1 MLRYLPKP
9 FLTTR
14 KKGLVLDIIG
24 IIENMPEKYAPPTEG
39 IKYAG
44 SKLKLLP
51 HIMETLRPI
60 HGIKTVLDGFCGT
73 TRVSQAFAREGLS
86 VTANDIS
93 VWSEVFAQCYL
104 KASKPDEFYE
114 KIIAHLNALPGQN
127 GWFSAYY
134 GGTETDHKKPFRL
147 KNMQKLDAVRE
158 EIDRLNLARPDK
170 CVLLTSLILALD
182 KVDST
187 LGHFTSYLARWSAR
201 SGGDLMLKMP
211 VRPPYNPAHE
221 VVRQD
226 IFDAVQNRRWDLAY
240 FDPPYGS
247 GNAKMPSSRV
257 RYNAYYH
264 FWTTVVK
271 NDRPPLFGA
280 AGRREDSRDRAKENP
295 FEDFRRGENG
305 RLTAL
310 NAVDRLLGQTDARYI
325 LFSYGS
331 GGRIPREEL
340 LQTLTA
346 HGKLLEAKEIDYK
359 KNIMATLTSTNAW
372 TQTGGNKE
380 YLFLIKK
387 GG

>member
-1 MLRYLPKP
+1 MADEC
-9 FLTTR
+9 T
-14 KKGLVLDIIG
+14 IQ
-24 IIENMPEKYAPPTEG
+24 TEG

-51 HIMETLRPI
+51 MILARIRALDEV
-60 HGIKTVLDGFCGT
+60 KTVLDGFSGT
-73 TRVSQAFAREGLS
+73 TRVSQALAQAGYQ
-86 VTANDIS
+86 VTANDVS
-93 VWSEVFAQCYL
+93 PWSEVFAQCYL
-104 KASKPDEFYE
+104 KADRPDEFYE
-114 KIIAHLNALPGQN
+114 KILAHLNALPGKN
-127 GWFSAYY
+127 GWFSAHY

-158 EIDRLNLARPDK
+158 EIDRLNLAWPDK

-187 LGHFTSYLARWSAR
+187 LGHFTSYLSRWSIR
-201 SGGDLMLKMP
+201 SMGDLMLKMP
-211 VRPPYNPAHE
+211 VRPLYSPGHE
-221 VVRQD
+221 VLHKD
-226 IFDAVQNRRWDLAY
+226 IFDAIQNRRWDLAY

-247 GNAKMPSSRV
+247 SNDKMPSSRV

-280 AGRREDSRDRAKENP
+280 ACRREDSRDKDNP
-295 FEDFRRGENG
+295 FESFRRGGNG

-310 NAVDRLLGQTDARYI
+310 NAVERLLNRTHARYI

-340 LQTLTA
+340 LNALCS
-346 HGKLLEAKEIDYK
+346 HGKLLEAKEIDYQ
-359 KNIMATLTSTNAW
+359 KNIMAQLTSTNEWA
-372 TQTGGNKE
+372 QKGVNKE
-380 YLFLIKK
+380 YLFLIEK
-387 GG
+387 GA

>member
-1 MLRYLPKP
+1 MA
-9 FLTTR
+9 
-14 KKGLVLDIIG
+14 D
-24 IIENMPEKYAPPTEG
+24 EYAYQTEG

-51 HIMETLRPI
+51 RIMETVRPLS
-60 HGIKTVLDGFCGT
+60 GVKTVLDGFCGT
-73 TRVSQAFAREGLS
+73 TRVSQAFAREGLT

-104 KASKPDEFYE
+104 KADKPDEFYE
-114 KIIAHLNALPGQN
+114 KILTHLNALHGKN
-127 GWFSAYY
+127 GWFSAHY
-134 GGTETDHKKPFRL
+134 GGEETDRKKPFRL
-147 KNMQKLDAVRE
+147 KNMQKLDAVRN
-158 EIDRLNLARPDK
+158 EIDQLCLAWPDK

-187 LGHFTSYLARWSAR
+187 LGHFTSYLARWSVR
-201 SGGDLMLKMP
+201 SKGDLVLKMP
-211 VRPPYNPAHE
+211 VRPPQNKAHE
-221 VVRQD
+221 VLRGD
-226 IFDAVQNRRWDLAY
+226 IFDTVKNRRWDLAY

-247 GNAKMPSSRV
+247 SNDKMPSSRV

-271 NDRPPLFGA
+271 NDRPAIFGA
-280 AGRREDSRDRAKENP
+280 AGRREDSRDRTKENP
-295 FEDFRRGENG
+295 FEDFRRGKNG

-340 LQTLTA
+340 LQTLTS
-346 HGKLLEAKEIDYK
+346 HGKLLTAKEIDYN
-359 KNIMATLTSTNAW
+359 KNIMAKLTSTNAW
-372 TQTGGNKE
+372 TQTDSNKE

-387 GG
+387 GV

>member
-1 MLRYLPKP
+1 MPPKY
-9 FLTTR
+9 
-14 KKGLVLDIIG
+14 VLQ
-24 IIENMPEKYAPPTEG
+24 TEG

-73 TRVSQAFAREGLS
+73 TRVSQAFAREGYTVS
-86 VTANDIS
+86 ANDVS

-104 KASKPDEFYE
+104 KADKPDEFYE
-114 KIIAHLNALPGQN
+114 KILAHLNALSGKN
-127 GWFSAYY
+127 GWFSAHY
-134 GGTETDHKKPFRL
+134 GGEETDRKKPFRL
-147 KNMQKLDAVRE
+147 KNMQKLDAVRD
-158 EIDRLNLARPDK
+158 EIDRLNLAWPDK

-187 LGHFTSYLARWSAR
+187 LGHFTSYLSRWSVR
-201 SGGDLMLKMP
+201 SKGDVVLKMP
-211 VRPPYNPAHE
+211 VRPPYRPGHE
-221 VVRQD
+221 VLCKD

-247 GNAKMPSSRV
+247 NNAKMPSSRV

-264 FWTTVVK
+264 FWTTVIK

-280 AGRREDSRDRAKENP
+280 AGRREDSRDNATANP
-295 FEDFRRGENG
+295 FEDFRLGENG

-310 NAVDRLLGQTDARYI
+310 NAVDRLLAGTKARYI

-331 GGRIPREEL
+331 GGRIPREAL
-340 LQTLTA
+340 LDALQA
-346 HGKLLEAKEIDYK
+346 HGTILEAKEIDYK
-359 KNIMATLTSTNAW
+359 KNIMAQLTSTNEW

-380 YLFLIKK
+380 YLILIEK
-387 GG
+387 GI